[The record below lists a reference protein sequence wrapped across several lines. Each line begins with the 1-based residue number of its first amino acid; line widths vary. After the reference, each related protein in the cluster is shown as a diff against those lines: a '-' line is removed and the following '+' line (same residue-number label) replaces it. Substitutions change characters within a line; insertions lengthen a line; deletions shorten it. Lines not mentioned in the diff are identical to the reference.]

1 MAVWFEAVRK
11 MTTGRQLVR
20 NLVILLGM
28 ILLFILFQNAYILPK
43 RVRIEEANKK
53 MRVLSDEVGTLH
65 MRVDDKRQRAQ
76 REAEVLE
83 GYRRMEEQLES
94 AKRMLPTHENISD
107 LLDRLTEP
115 AKTSRVSLLSLL
127 PFPPEDTPE
136 LTRLSF
142 RIQLEGRYRNIG
154 RYIQEIGKMDR
165 LIVVDNIQLTKGEG
179 DDPEIQAQLLVSTFL
194 LREVQ

>member
-1 MAVWFEAVRK
+1 MAVSFEAVRK
-11 MTTGRQLVR
+11 MATGRQSIR

-28 ILLFILFQNAYILPK
+28 ILLFLLFQNIYIFPK
-43 RVRIEEANKK
+43 RARIEETNTRIRA
-53 MRVLSDEVGTLH
+53 LSEEVSTIH
-65 MRVDDKRQRAQ
+65 MRVDDKRKRAK

-83 GYRRMEEQLES
+83 AYRKMEEQLNS
-94 AKRMLPTHENISD
+94 AKRMLPTRENISD

-115 AKTSRVSLLSLL
+115 VKRTRVSLLSLL
-127 PFPPEDTPE
+127 PFPPEDTPD

-165 LIVVDNIQLTKGEG
+165 LIIVDNVQLTKGGG
-179 DDPEIQAQLLVSTFL
+179 DDPQIQAQLLVSTFL
-194 LREVQ
+194 LKEVQ